1 MIPGSA
7 MRSIAALVLGFAAAL
22 QANRVDS
29 TVGMPARI
37 EALVLPGS
45 ELEAAPSDTKSPI
58 VLRIAAT
65 YPHGSEFR
73 YALEFTGL
81 DPGEYDLK
89 SFLHR
94 KDGSSSEDLPSIPV
108 TIRTMLPA
116 GQVKPHTPSAGEHP
130 RLGGYRILWIVCG
143 IVWIAGL
150 AAILWSG
157 RRRRLEE
164 QAARPR
170 PKSLAEKLEPLVEN
184 ALEGKLS
191 RAERAQLELGLVAY
205 WRKRLG
211 YEERR
216 PAETIQLLR
225 DHPEAGPLLTSLE
238 SWLHRPADPERVDV
252 AALLAPYKNLPA
264 DAFES

>member
-1 MIPGSA
+1 
-7 MRSIAALVLGFAAAL
+7 MRAIAALALFAAL
-22 QANRVDS
+22 QANRVES

-37 EALVLPGS
+37 EALVLPGT
-45 ELEAAPSDTKSPI
+45 ELEAAPSDANSPM

-73 YALEFTGL
+73 YDLEFTGL

-89 SFLHR
+89 TFLHR
-94 KDGSSSEDLPSIPV
+94 KDGSSSANLPSIPV
-108 TIRTMLPA
+108 SIRSTLPA

-130 RLGGYRILWIVCG
+130 RLGGYRVLWIVCG

-150 AAILWSG
+150 AAIVWSG
-157 RRRRLEE
+157 RRKRLEE
-164 QAARPR
+164 EASRPR
-170 PKSLAEKLEPLVEN
+170 PKSLAEKLEPLVES

-211 YEERR
+211 YEDRR
-216 PAETIQLLR
+216 PAETIALLR
-225 DHPEAGPLLTSLE
+225 EHPEAGPLLTSLE
-238 SWLHRPADPERVDV
+238 DWLHRPGDRRHVDV
-252 AALLAPYKNLPA
+252 AALLAPYQNIPA
-264 DAFES
+264 NALES